1 MPQND
6 KFPCTH
12 LHPGNLWSRYAH
24 MLAYTIRRFVYLIP
38 VLFVL
43 TVVVFLFVQL
53 LPGDIIDIMI
63 GEEDV
68 EDPEVRIALTKELGL
83 DQPLYVQYGKWI
95 GRILQGDL
103 GKSLITWR
111 DVSLELFDR
120 IPATAYLAIT
130 GMILSMLIAIPMGT
144 LAALKRNTYIDN
156 SIQIMALIGISIPE
170 FWFAIMAIL
179 AFSLHLGWLP
189 SSGYTSPLEN
199 LWESLVY
206 LLLPAIAIGFRQAAY
221 TTRLTRSSMLDE
233 MNKEYV
239 DTARSLGFGEGKV
252 IYKYTLRNA
261 MIPTLTISGLQF
273 ADLLGGTVV
282 LEAIFAWPEIGRVI
296 FEAIIQRDYPMIQS
310 GILVLGF
317 FVVITNLV
325 VDIAYRTLNPRVELN

>member
-1 MPQND
+1 
-6 KFPCTH
+6 
-12 LHPGNLWSRYAH
+12 
-24 MLAYTIRRFVYLIP
+24 MLTYTIRRFVYLIP

-63 GEEDV
+63 GEEDI

-83 DQPLYVQYGKWI
+83 GQPLYVQYGKWI
-95 GRILQGDL
+95 GRVLQGDL
-103 GKSLITWR
+103 GKSLITRR
-111 DVSLELFDR
+111 DVSLEPFDR

-170 FWFAIMAIL
+170 FWFAIMVIL

-233 MNKEYV
+233 MNKEYFRYR
-239 DTARSLGFGEGKV
+239 ALSRLG
-252 IYKYTLRNA
+252 R
-261 MIPTLTISGLQF
+261 
-273 ADLLGGTVV
+273 
-282 LEAIFAWPEIGRVI
+282 R
-296 FEAIIQRDYPMIQS
+296 
-310 GILVLGF
+310 
-317 FVVITNLV
+317 
-325 VDIAYRTLNPRVELN
+325 